1 MCAFAQRECHFV
13 IHAMSR
19 KKKALLAAFSANS
32 NFNAHST
39 FFLLLPFSAYASVS
53 RCLILRVII
62 SPPVTDCNAYD
73 CVTKNALWRTL
84 SSHFFSLP
92 SFIIM
97 HKNFTSS
104 PVIMTLAM
112 QFFLAFVPCAAHTRS
127 LCFPVNYPDRFFAF
141 FFFLLCFHT
150 MRKKLARE
158 S

>member
-19 KKKALLAAFSANS
+19 KKKLFSPL
-32 NFNAHST
+32 FRQIPILMHIPP

-141 FFFLLCFHT
+141 FFFALLSHNA
-150 MRKKLARE
+150 KKAR
-158 S
+158 